1 MPFQLKDSGFESQ
14 SGFWPGPAPYPRCV
28 VSGGAGQHLPGLS
41 TRVRRGTRG
50 GPRAKLEGEG
60 QSPQEGVQGFLAGS
74 FQLLPPAGPS
84 MVSTKCVAVTGS
96 SYGKVVSGTSRVEVW
111 SSTSVAWERILPP
124 VSFSFL
130 CHSSPRVH
138 SGPAFLRLP
147 LSPRLGGL
155 WPSLPLFP

>member
-14 SGFWPGPAPYPRCV
+14 SGFWPGPAPYPRCA

-84 MVSTKCVAVTGS
+84 MVSTKRVAVTGS
-96 SYGKVVSGTSRVEVW
+96 SYGKVVSGTSRVE
-111 SSTSVAWERILPP
+111 
-124 VSFSFL
+124 
-130 CHSSPRVH
+130 
-138 SGPAFLRLP
+138 SGPAPRWLGKGSCLQSASASFAIPPLESIQDLP
-147 LSPRLGGL
+147 PCVSPS
-155 WPSLPLFP
+155 P